1 MNIRKIILAIW
12 AFVLPAMMYGQYTIQ
27 CEDTCNHVHG
37 LDMSH
42 YQGEVFWEAIGNN
55 SKMAYVYLKATEGGT
70 NIDKR
75 YAQNIA
81 LAKQYGLK
89 VGSYH
94 FYRPSRPQV
103 EQLRNFRYQCQAK
116 DQDLIPMVDIETTGG
131 LRREALVDSLHKFL
145 QLMERAYHCKPL
157 IYTYESFYNKYLQN
171 ELDGYLLFI
180 ARYSSTPP
188 VLQDGREVFAWQYT
202 GKGHINGVNGYVDK
216 SRLIGRRSMR
226 ELRFPRRR

>member
-1 MNIRKIILAIW
+1 M
-12 AFVLPAMMYGQYTIQ
+12 
-27 CEDTCNHVHG
+27 
-37 LDMSH
+37 
-42 YQGEVFWEAIGNN
+42 
-55 SKMAYVYLKATEGGT
+55 
-70 NIDKR
+70 
-75 YAQNIA
+75 
-81 LAKQYGLK
+81 
-89 VGSYH
+89 GSYH
-94 FYRPSRPQV
+94 FYRPTRPQV

-216 SRLIGRRSMR
+216 SRLMGRRSMR